1 MTYVT
6 PCFVCGYIMTL
17 PPSQVTHE
25 CLRCG
30 GKHALCAEHL
40 YASEPTIVSAKL
52 RVCPNAARTLA
63 MLEAAK

>member
-1 MTYVT
+1 
-6 PCFVCGYIMTL
+6 MTL